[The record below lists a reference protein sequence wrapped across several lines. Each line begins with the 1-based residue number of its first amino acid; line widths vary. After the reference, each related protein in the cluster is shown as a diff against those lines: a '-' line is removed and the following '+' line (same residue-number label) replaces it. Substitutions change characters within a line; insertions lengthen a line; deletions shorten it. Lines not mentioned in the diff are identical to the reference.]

1 MKVFALSICT
11 CALFFAAYANGL
23 RVNLTPSLPRG
34 VYRIVPGTPGKG
46 DLVSFCLRGEFA
58 ALARERGY
66 LGSGSCANGLR
77 PMLKYLSGLPGDHI
91 PDLAIHTVDTQGR
104 PLSSRLEPG
113 IVPVGM
119 ALVLSGHIG
128 SFDSRYFGCV
138 PLDGLSRVEPFF
150 LF

>member
-1 MKVFALSICT
+1 MKAVFICICAIGAL
-11 CALFFAAYANGL
+11 LFAAYAGL
-23 RVNLTPSLPRG
+23 RVNLTPSLPKG
-34 VYRIVPGTPGKG
+34 VYRIVPGTPAKG
-46 DLVSFCLRGEFA
+46 DIVSFCLRGEFA

-77 PMLKYLSGLPGDHI
+77 PMLKYLVGMPGDHI
-91 PDLAIHTVDTQGR
+91 PDLIIRTVDAQGR
-104 PLSSRLEPG
+104 PLPSRLEHG
-113 IVPVGM
+113 TVPVGM
-119 ALVLSGHIG
+119 ALVLSDHVG